1 MSMSDLWHAPL
12 VESAKLMSN
21 ERSRFDSLG
30 TEVVVGVGSKKAG
43 QDGRAVENA
52 GQSNRPGERSFSK
65 QKEPMF
71 VEQNTA
77 IQAQEYASQ
86 DDGDLVV
93 KRGIAIVASASEAV
107 GAREA
112 LARLD
117 QNGDGRIDLVEVQ
130 KGQRAD
136 EDSSTFAALTQYK
149 NISEGVVGTPR
160 IYKEGSE

>member
-12 VESAKLMSN
+12 VESTKLMSN
-21 ERSRFDSLG
+21 ERARFDSLG
-30 TEVVVGVGSKKAG
+30 SEVVVGVGSKKAD
-43 QDGRAVENA
+43 QDGRTVENA
-52 GQSNRPGERSFSK
+52 GQSNRPSEKFFSQ

-86 DDGDLVV
+86 DDGDLAV

>member
-1 MSMSDLWHAPL
+1 MSDLWHAPL
-12 VESAKLMSN
+12 VESTKVMSN
-21 ERSRFDSLG
+21 ERARFDSLG
-30 TEVVVGVGSKKAG
+30 SEVVVGVGSQKAD
-43 QDGRAVENA
+43 QDVRAVENV
-52 GQSNRPGERSFSK
+52 GQSNRPGERSFSQ

-86 DDGDLVV
+86 DDGDLAV

-117 QNGDGRIDLVEVQ
+117 QNGDGRIDQVEVQ

-136 EDSSTFAALTQYK
+136 EESSTFAALTQYK

>member
-12 VESAKLMSN
+12 IESTKIMSN

-30 TEVVVGVGSKKAG
+30 SETVVGIGSDKVS
-43 QDGRAVENA
+43 QDGRPVEEI
-52 GQSNRPGERSFSK
+52 GQSNQAGERSFGQ

-86 DDGDLVV
+86 EAGDAVV
-93 KRGIAIVASASEAV
+93 KRGIAMVASASEAV

-117 QNGDGRIDLVEVQ
+117 QNGDGRIDQVEVQ

-136 EDSSTFAALTQYK
+136 EESSTFAALTQYR
-149 NISEGVVGTPR
+149 NVSDGVVDTPR
-160 IYKEGSE
+160 IYKEVSE

>member
-1 MSMSDLWHAPL
+1 MSMSDVWHAPL
-12 VESAKLMSN
+12 IESTKLMSN
-21 ERSRFDSLG
+21 ERTRFDSLG
-30 TEVVVGVGSKKAG
+30 SEVIVGVGSQKPD

-52 GQSNRPGERSFSK
+52 GQSNRPGERSFGQ
-65 QKEPMF
+65 QKEAMF
-71 VEQNTA
+71 AEQNTA
-77 IQAQEYASQ
+77 IQAQEYGSQ
-86 DDGDLVV
+86 DEGDLAV

-136 EDSSTFAALTQYK
+136 EDSTTFAALTQYK
-149 NISEGVVGTPR
+149 NVSEGVVSTPR